1 MTMQVRIE
9 REVCTGAG
17 DCARAVPE
25 LFMMA
30 DDGLA
35 MLHQGGEPLGEDAD
49 GFTPWIEVP
58 ATLETT
64 VQQAADGCPGTC
76 IVVEYAAASEPASS
90 PEPEPEAEPA
100 TEPAPEPEAEPASAP
115 VAATAVAAS
124 PRSSMPTRIAFRLR
138 RLFSSST

>member
-30 DDGLA
+30 EDGLA
-35 MLHQGGEPLGEDAD
+35 MLHEGGEPSGEDAD
-49 GFTPWIEVP
+49 GFTPWVEVP
-58 ATLETT
+58 ATLETA
-64 VQQAADGCPGTC
+64 VQQAADDCPGTC
-76 IVVEYAAASEPASS
+76 IVVEHAAALEPASS
-90 PEPEPEAEPA
+90 PEPEPELEAEPA
-100 TEPAPEPEAEPASAP
+100 TEPASEPEAEPVP
-115 VAATAVAAS
+115 ATAVAAS
-124 PRSSMPTRIAFRLR
+124 PRSSMPKRIAFRLR

>member
-25 LFMMA
+25 LFVMA
-30 DDGLA
+30 EDGLA
-35 MLHQGGEPLGEDAD
+35 MLHRAGEPLGEDAD

-58 ATLETT
+58 ATLETA
-64 VQQAADGCPGTC
+64 VQQAADDCPGTC
-76 IVVEYAAASEPASS
+76 IVVERAATLAPASP
-90 PEPEPEAEPA
+90 PEPEPEAEP
-100 TEPAPEPEAEPASAP
+100 EPEPEAEPEPAP
-115 VAATAVAAS
+115 VAAA
-124 PRSSMPTRIAFRLR
+124 PRSSLSKRIAFRLR